1 MVFHLLLTTG
11 SLRVPWFITNL
22 GPGGGGAG
30 NMANDSFKE
39 IDYNTGHFTL
49 ARRNV
54 TSIADFWFRGGW
66 ICLNRTRPPADNYV
80 RSDSWKLLKRSYE
93 ARLA

>member
-11 SLRVPWFITNL
+11 SLRVPWPL
-22 GPGGGGAG
+22 GG

-39 IDYNTGHFTL
+39 IDSNTGHFTL

-66 ICLNRTRPPADNYV
+66 ICLNRTRPPADKYV